1 MTKFK
6 LPLTLMHMYFSGP
19 ALINH
24 SCRRQILTAIKEIPC
39 CGPMWG
45 FRAVRT
51 QNSGNIFQCSES
63 SLQAGV
69 QRHRRLCSFNKSLGL
84 HNEQDGTQVSREE
97 RRTLSVDLML
107 QRQLEAA
114 SDQSSGWTRQKRLTE
129 AVSVSWVSNTVVET
143 PFSLLVNANNTAG

>member
-1 MTKFK
+1 M
-6 LPLTLMHMYFSGP
+6 
-19 ALINH
+19 
-24 SCRRQILTAIKEIPC
+24 
-39 CGPMWG
+39 
-45 FRAVRT
+45 RT

-114 SDQSSGWTRQKRLTE
+114 SDQSSGLTRQRRLTE